1 MLFFVSDKA
10 KLCTINFSK
19 NSNLEDSGICFLFF
33 LSRTSLK
40 LYISVTPKLVK
51 NVITNVDFS
60 KGLGPDYIPV
70 VVYIWETSKQQSI
83 YGSTNL
89 GEPFFKVKE

>member
-1 MLFFVSDKA
+1 MLFSVSDKA

-19 NSNLEDSGICFLFF
+19 NSNLEDSGICLLFF
-33 LSRTSLK
+33 SRTNLK

-60 KGLGPDYIPV
+60 NGLGLDYIPV

-83 YGSTNL
+83 CGSINL
-89 GEPFFKVKE
+89 GDPFFKAKE